1 MPVRS
6 ELFRPWSS
14 STPAARPCSP
24 AVWTSSTH
32 QGRLIGE
39 QIEFAGVAGQTY
51 LVHLTPSGSSGDVAY
66 SLDVQSLT
74 ADLGT
79 QVQADAGGML
89 APGDQAYDLI
99 SAGVS
104 GSMEVSLVAAADLQ
118 GSLQL
123 EVLDPDTLAVLATG
137 SGQDGTEQASV
148 VVTQGQALLVHVFG
162 TATTTGHYLLDLV
175 NLDQYQTPD
184 NASLLFPAGAGPSEV
199 ALADLTGN
207 GIMDAVVTSAL
218 SNTVSVL
225 LGNGD
230 GTFQAPRQYAVGSF
244 IAGGL
249 DSLAGL
255 PNFGGAVVIADLTS
269 NGIPDII
276 VANHD
281 SGDISVLLGLGD
293 GTFEPQRRFDATTG
307 PFSIAVG
314 DLTGN
319 GIEDIVVQDSIPG
332 PTGHIAV
339 LLGAGM
345 GHSSRKS

>member
-1 MPVRS
+1 M
-6 ELFRPWSS
+6 
-14 STPAARPCSP
+14 
-24 AVWTSSTH
+24 
-32 QGRLIGE
+32 
-39 QIEFAGVAGQTY
+39 
-51 LVHLTPSGSSGDVAY
+51 
-66 SLDVQSLT
+66 
-74 ADLGT
+74 
-79 QVQADAGGML
+79 
-89 APGDQAYDLI
+89 
-99 SAGVS
+99 
-104 GSMEVSLVAAADLQ
+104 
-118 GSLQL
+118 
-123 EVLDPDTLAVLATG
+123 
-137 SGQDGTEQASV
+137 
-148 VVTQGQALLVHVFG
+148 TQGQALLVHVFG
-162 TATTTGHYLLDLV
+162 TATTTGHYLLDMV
-175 NLDQYQTPD
+175 NLDQYETPD

-199 ALADLTGN
+199 ALADLAGN
-207 GIMDAVVTSAL
+207 GIIDAVVSSAL

-244 IAGGL
+244 IAGGP

-255 PNFGGAVVIADLTS
+255 PNFGRTVVIADLTS

-281 SGDISVLLGLGD
+281 SGDISVLLGRGD
-293 GTFEPQRRFDATTG
+293 GTFEPQRRFDATSG

-339 LLGAGM
+339 LLGPGM